1 MADWITTREA
11 AEISGYNRVYLYEL
25 IQKHRIKAQRF
36 GPVWQID
43 RQSLQ
48 TYLQQISKSVDKR
61 HGARKTSK
69 RRTSS

>member
-25 IQKHRIKAQRF
+25 IQKKRIEAQRF

-48 TYLQQISKSVDKR
+48 TYMQEVSKSVDKR
-61 HGARKTSK
+61 HGAKKRTK